1 MNINSNNHKI
11 MESNKKE
18 MYNSPEVDI
27 FEVKT
32 EGVICASGLRDSYGD
47 SNNGVD
53 PGLLDGNGIW
63 NW

>member
-1 MNINSNNHKI
+1 

>member
-1 MNINSNNHKI
+1 

-47 SNNGVD
+47 SNDGID